1 MVDTVFWFFGGV
13 GAAALVAWL
22 ANRLFRRADS
32 AGTERTLRGRMR
44 GPFVPLS
51 EVQLRMVEER
61 QREQEQVR
69 QSMKSIAPLAR
80 ETLAESALRSGGLR

>member
-22 ANRLFRRADS
+22 AHRLFRRADS

-51 EVQLRMVEER
+51 EDD
-61 QREQEQVR
+61 
-69 QSMKSIAPLAR
+69 
-80 ETLAESALRSGGLR
+80 LAEDEMRRRAR